1 VTALQVFDFSGRKVR
16 TAGTHEA
23 PLFCAA
29 DVCAVLSL
37 GDVAQACG
45 RIDQDDVTLEHH
57 VTAENKQ
64 NRVTDGQAIRG
75 VKRSLYVTESGLYA
89 LIFGCEKPE
98 AKSFKKWVTSEVLP
112 AIRRQG
118 YYSAVEAAQ
127 QRTTKELLAACFPL
141 APAKAKP
148 IFSDLIAELLKMR
161 NEEHAGNPP
170 WAPLLASIIYE
181 LAIPV
186 VGQQAERR
194 ARNSRPD
201 GSHVDHAMFAPEVRD
216 HVINC
221 ARVGVALAK
230 NSSSWGEWRAR
241 METAFRN
248 APLQLTLITPVR
260 RLPSGPKKGAA

>member
-1 VTALQVFDFSGRKVR
+1 MTALQVFDFSGRKVR
-16 TAGTHEA
+16 TAGTHET

-29 DVCAVLSL
+29 DVCEILTL
-37 GDVAQACG
+37 GHVSKACE
-45 RIDQDDVTLEHH
+45 RLDQDDVVLTHH
-57 VTAENKQ
+57 VAAENKP
-64 NRVTDGQAIRG
+64 NALTVRG
-75 VKRSLYVTESGLYA
+75 DKRSLYVTESGLYA

-98 AKSFKKWVTSEVLP
+98 AKAFKKWVTSEVLP
-112 AIRRQG
+112 AIRKQG

-127 QRTTKELLAACFPL
+127 QRTTKELLAACFPN

-148 IFSDLIAELLKMR
+148 IFGELITELLKMR
-161 NEEHAGNPP
+161 NEAHVGNPP

-186 VGQQAERR
+186 EGQQAERR
-194 ARNSRPD
+194 ARNANPD
-201 GSHVDHAMFAPEVRD
+201 GSHVDHAMFAPEVRE
-216 HVINC
+216 HVLNC

-248 APLQLTLITPVR
+248 APLQLALITPVR
-260 RLPSGPKKGAA
+260 RLPTGPRKGAA